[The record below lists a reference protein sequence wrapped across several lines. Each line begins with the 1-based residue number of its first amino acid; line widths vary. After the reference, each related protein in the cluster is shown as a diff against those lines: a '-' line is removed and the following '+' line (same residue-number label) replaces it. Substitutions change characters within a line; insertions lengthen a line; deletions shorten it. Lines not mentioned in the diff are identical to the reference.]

1 MKLTIVE
8 KNLLSW
14 TAMHIDFVMCKN
26 HEGEPFEKMKDSEKN
41 GRQGYLAPSR
51 FTTPLKSQQMEGAE
65 PSYFCAHSS
74 MLKHLEYISKLLFPL
89 FLSDCSMDT

>member
-26 HEGEPFEKMKDSEKN
+26 LQPVFENESSEQICEN
-41 GRQGYLAPSR
+41 FVSR
-51 FTTPLKSQQMEGAE
+51 DQ
-65 PSYFCAHSS
+65 
-74 MLKHLEYISKLLFPL
+74 SK
-89 FLSDCSMDT
+89 

>member
-26 HEGEPFEKMKDSEKN
+26 VPGSEIENNLIADYRGEWVN
-41 GRQGYLAPSR
+41 A
-51 FTTPLKSQQMEGAE
+51 
-65 PSYFCAHSS
+65 
-74 MLKHLEYISKLLFPL
+74 FPL
-89 FLSDCSMDT
+89 TN

>member
-26 HEGEPFEKMKDSEKN
+26 LHVKTIVTREDLNKTPAKHRNIFRHTEKCGEREVP
-41 GRQGYLAPSR
+41 
-51 FTTPLKSQQMEGAE
+51 
-65 PSYFCAHSS
+65 
-74 MLKHLEYISKLLFPL
+74 I
-89 FLSDCSMDT
+89 